1 MTRKVLLHIL
11 IFAGSL
17 LGNTYASYA
26 QVNFQASAPAVVSV
40 GEQFRY
46 TLLLNSSGT
55 GLKLPGL
62 AGFQLVMGP
71 STSSSTS
78 MQYINGQMSRTQTTT
93 YTYIFQALSKGT
105 FTIAP
110 ASITVEG
117 TVVSSN
123 SITIEVVEGEKP
135 QTAPG
140 TQQQQS
146 PQTSQSTGGSDADV
160 FIRAIVSKTNV
171 FQGEPLV
178 VTFKLYT
185 RLDAT
190 NLENPKA
197 PALNGFYLQ
206 EIEVP
211 PLSSLEREMVNGEV
225 YGTGV
230 LRKVV
235 LFPQRAGEL
244 IIDPYELDVI
254 VRERVASAPR
264 GFFDDFF
271 GSAQLVRKKAVSPAI
286 KINVKPLP
294 QPRPQDFSG
303 AVGNFSIEVSADKT
317 QVKANEPV
325 NYSIKISGTGNLKLI
340 EQPKVDFPIGF
351 EVFDA
356 QVKESV
362 RNTESGSS
370 GSKSFEILLIP
381 RHQGAYRI
389 PPLNFSWFDPAS
401 GSYKSYSGEE
411 ISLQIEKADGSE
423 GSVSVTGFAR
433 EDVRLIG
440 EDIRFIKM
448 NRPVF
453 TQTNKVFFGSLPFY
467 LAFAIPFVLL
477 VLLVILRRKQIQY
490 NSDLQRV
497 RNRKASRVARRR
509 LKKANNLLKQGKN
522 QEFYEEILHSAWGY
536 LGDKLN
542 IPLAELSR
550 NTVLE
555 KTEGAEIIQALI
567 NELFAVI
574 DICEA
579 ARYSPG
585 YPGSEVEKVYSETA
599 RLIEE
604 IENKIQEK

>member
-11 IFAGSL
+11 IFAASL

-55 GLKLPGL
+55 GLKLPNIE
-62 AGFQLVMGP
+62 GFQIVMGP

-78 MQYINGQMSRTQTTT
+78 MQYINGQMSRTQSTT
-93 YTYIFQALSKGT
+93 YTYIFQALTEGT
-105 FTIAP
+105 FSIPP
-110 ASITVEG
+110 ASITVDG

-123 SITIEVVEGEKP
+123 PVAIEVVKGEKP
-135 QTAPG
+135 QTPTG

-146 PQTSQSTGGSDADV
+146 PQTSQSTAGSDADV
-160 FIRAIVSKTNV
+160 FIRAIASKTNV

-211 PLSSLEREMVNGEV
+211 PLRSLEREIVNGEI

-271 GSAQLVRKKAVSPAI
+271 GSAQLVRKKAASPAL

-294 QPRPQDFSG
+294 QPRPQNFTG
-303 AVGNFSIEVSADKT
+303 AVGNFSVEASADKT

-389 PPLNFSWFDPAS
+389 PALNFSWFDPAS
-401 GSYKSYSGEE
+401 GSYKNYRGEE

-423 GSVSVTGFAR
+423 GSVSVSGFAR

-453 TQTNKVFFGSLPFY
+453 TQTNKVFFGSLSFY
-467 LAFAIPFVLL
+467 LAFVIPFVLL

-509 LKKANNLLKQGKN
+509 LKKASNLLKHGKN
-522 QEFYEEILHSAWGY
+522 QDFYEEILHSAWGY

-550 NTVLE
+550 NTVFE
-555 KTEGAEIIQALI
+555 KTDGNETIQALI
-567 NELFAVI
+567 TELFAVI